1 MKNLLKVASILAW
14 TLLAGLA
21 YAQNSQAQSNP
32 DLQGRVINAK
42 EQNIANALIRLKGT
56 EQAPVY
62 TDQQGAFSFAA
73 LPVGEYQVDVEVS
86 NSKHYHTTIDHQGD
100 AITINIDNLKL
111 DDLVVTANPL
121 EHNQLKMTTP
131 VAILTEEDLVVDRG
145 LSLDQTL
152 NQISGVNSGSFGT
165 GSGQIV
171 IRGQQGP
178 RVMVL
183 NNNITNQD
191 AAAVSP
197 DHWITSEPLL
207 AKQVEV
213 LKGPAT
219 LLYGGGAVGG
229 LVNVVDDT
237 IPTQPLDGLSGG
249 IEGRFSDSAVGE
261 RAGVLSLNYGF
272 NDQFAAHFSYFDSQ
286 TDDYEIPGEA
296 ESEILHEAEGHDD
309 EEEEEEESMGILENS
324 SVDSKGVNV
333 GFSVFNDNGYWGL
346 SYSDF
351 DRNYGI
357 PGHEHGHEDEH
368 HDDGISQ
375 TLAVARDDD
384 DEEEEEEEIVRIDLD
399 KSVFNLKGVH
409 RFGNGGFFNQFR
421 THYSNTDYQHIE
433 LEGDEIGTVFD
444 NQADEF
450 RFELGHTHFAGF
462 EGVWG
467 FQWSNRDFSAVGEE
481 AYILPSETQIWSL
494 FLVEERD
501 FDGWHGE
508 FGIRYDDQTVDTALF
523 NDITDSA
530 LSVSLGA
537 TFDLNERWTLPVNL
551 TSAQRLPTAEELF
564 SNQSG
569 ADELV
574 PHLATST
581 IEIGNPDLT
590 HETSNNLD
598 LGLRY
603 RHDGLSFNLSFFYNQ
618 LDDYIFLRDTG
629 LEEEETPI
637 FVYTQRNTTF
647 HGFETDLGY
656 EFTDSFNNQWAFRV
670 FADMTEAELNSGEN
684 VPRIPAERYGV
695 NIDWMRGN
703 WSASLD
709 HTHVGRQSTLAP
721 FELPTEGY
729 DLLDL
734 SVNWVHYTD
743 QLETLI
749 FLKGSNL
756 LDEEIRDH
764 ASFIKDIAPR
774 PGRSI
779 TAGFRLT
786 F

>member
-1 MKNLLKVASILAW
+1 MKYLLLLVTIFSSVAF
-14 TLLAGLA
+14 
-21 YAQNSQAQSNP
+21 AQNNG
-32 DLQGRVINAK
+32 DLNGRLINTQD
-42 EQNIANALIRLKGT
+42 QNIAGALIKLKG
-56 EQAPVY
+56 ADRPPV
-62 TDQQGAFSFAA
+62 TTNQQGEFSFAD
-73 LPVGEYQVDVEVS
+73 LPFGEYELDVEAS
-86 NSKHYHTTIDHQGD
+86 NNIHFHTMINHDGEALTL
-100 AITINIDNLKL
+100 NIDETNLEE
-111 DDLVVTANPL
+111 LVVTANPL
-121 EHNQLKMTTP
+121 DKSQLEMTTP
-131 VAILTEEDLVVDRG
+131 VTILTEEDLVVDRG

-152 NQISGVNSGSFGT
+152 TQISGVNSGSFGL
-165 GSGQIV
+165 GAGQIV

-178 RVMVL
+178 RVLVL
-183 NNNITNQD
+183 NNNITVQD

-229 LVNVVDDT
+229 LVNVVDEI
-237 IPTQPLDGLSGG
+237 IPTQPIDGLTGG
-249 IEGRFSDSAVGE
+249 IEGRFSDSAIGE
-261 RAGVLSLNYGF
+261 RAGVLSLNFGF
-272 NDQFAAHFSYFDSQ
+272 NEQFAGHFSYFDSQ
-286 TDDYEIPGEA
+286 TDDYEIPGSA
-296 ESEILHEAEGHDD
+296 ESEILHDSEGHDDD
-309 EEEEEEESMGILENS
+309 EEEEEEATGLLENS
-324 SVDSKGVNV
+324 SIDSNGFNV
-333 GFSVFNDNGYWGL
+333 GFSFFNDNGYWGV

-357 PGHEHGHEDEH
+357 PGHEHGHEDDH
-368 HDDGISQ
+368 HDDDHG
-375 TLAVARDDD
+375 A

-399 KSVFNLKGVH
+399 KSVFNIRGLH
-409 RFGNGGFFNQFR
+409 RFDDNGFISQLR

-444 NQADEF
+444 NEADEF
-450 RFELGHTHFAGF
+450 RLELSHNHLNGF

-467 FQWSNRDFSAVGEE
+467 VQFSNRDFSAVGEE
-481 AYILPSETQIWSL
+481 AYILPSDTQIWSL
-494 FLVEERD
+494 FLIEERD
-501 FDGWHGE
+501 FDSWHAE
-508 FGIRYDDQTVDTALF
+508 FGLRYDDQSVNTALF
-523 NDITDSA
+523 NDIDDSA

-537 TFDLNERWTLPVNL
+537 TFDLNEHWTIPVNL
-551 TSAQRLPTAEELF
+551 SSAQRLATAEELF

-569 ADELV
+569 GGELV

-581 IEIGNPDLT
+581 IEIGNPNLT
-590 HETSNNLD
+590 HETANNLD

-603 RHDGLSFNLSFFYNQ
+603 RKDGLTFNLSFFYNQ
-618 LDDYIFLRDTG
+618 IDDLIFLRDTG

-637 FVYTQRNTTF
+637 FEYTQQNSTF
-647 HGFETDLGY
+647 MGFETDLGY
-656 EFTDSFNNQWAFRV
+656 EFSDSYNNHWAFRV
-670 FADMTEAELNSGEN
+670 FADMTEAELNTGEN
-684 VPRIPAERYGV
+684 VPRIPAERFGV
-695 NIDWMRGN
+695 NIDWMRGA

-734 SVNWVHYTD
+734 SVNWTHYTD
-743 QLETLI
+743 QFETLVFI
-749 FLKGSNL
+749 KASNL

-764 ASFIKDIAPR
+764 ASFIKDLAPR

-779 TAGFRLT
+779 SAGFRLT

>member
-1 MKNLLKVASILAW
+1 MRILLITVMLFTGVGQAQESGKGELTGKIINSQQQNISNVLVRIQDSDPIQTSISNAAGEFRFEDLPFGDYVIDIEVSSSSHFNILLKHD
-14 TLLAGLA
+14 G
-21 YAQNSQAQSNP
+21 QS
-32 DLQGRVINAK
+32 
-42 EQNIANALIRLKGT
+42 
-56 EQAPVY
+56 
-62 TDQQGAFSFAA
+62 
-73 LPVGEYQVDVEVS
+73 
-86 NSKHYHTTIDHQGD
+86 H
-100 AITINIDNLKL
+100 TINIDNVNLEEI
-111 DDLVVTANPL
+111 VVTANPL
-121 EHNQLKMTTP
+121 EHNQLRMTTP
-131 VAILTEEDLVVDRG
+131 VTILREEDLVVDRG

-191 AAAVSP
+191 AASVSP

-207 AKQVEV
+207 AKQIEV

-229 LVNVVDDT
+229 LVNVVDEV
-237 IPTQPLDGLSGG
+237 IPTRPIEGLSGG
-249 IEGRFSDSAVGE
+249 IEGRFSDSALEE

-272 NDQFAAHFSYFDSQ
+272 NDKFAGHFSYFDSQ
-286 TDDYEIPGEA
+286 TDDYEIPGFA
-296 ESEILHEAEGHDD
+296 ESEILHDSEGHGKD
-309 EEEEEEESMGILENS
+309 EGEEEEESFGVLENS

-333 GFSVFNDNGYWGL
+333 GFSVFNDNGYWGV
-346 SYSDF
+346 SYSDY

-357 PGHEHGHEDEH
+357 PGHEHGHEDDH
-368 HDDGISQ
+368 HDDQ
-375 TLAVARDDD
+375 NK
-384 DEEEEEEEIVRIDLD
+384 DEDEEEEEEIVRIDLD
-399 KSVFNLKGVH
+399 KSVFNVRGLH
-409 RFGNGGFFNQFR
+409 RFGDNGFINQLK

-433 LEGDEIGTVFD
+433 LEGDEIGTVFE

-450 RFELGHTHFAGF
+450 RLELSHNHYNGF

-467 FQWSNRDFSAVGEE
+467 VQFSNRDFSAVGEE
-481 AYILPSETQIWSL
+481 AYILPSDTQIWSL
-494 FLVEERD
+494 FLIEERD
-501 FDGWHGE
+501 FDTWHAE
-508 FGIRYDDQTVDTALF
+508 FGLRYDDQSVSTALF
-523 NDITDSA
+523 NDLDDSA

-537 TFDLNERWTLPVNL
+537 TFDLNDHWTLPVNL
-551 TSAQRLPTAEELF
+551 SSAQRLPTAEEYF
-564 SNQSG
+564 SNQAG
-569 ADELV
+569 GEELI
-574 PHLATST
+574 PHLATAT
-581 IEIGNPDLT
+581 IEIGNPDLV

-598 LGLRY
+598 IGLRY
-603 RHDGLSFNLSFFYNQ
+603 RNDGFSFNLSVFYNQ
-618 LDDYIFLRDTG
+618 IDDYIFLRDTG

-637 FVYTQRNTTF
+637 FVYAQQNSTF
-647 HGFETDLGY
+647 TGFEADLGY
-656 EFTDSFNNQWAFRV
+656 QFADSYNNQWNFRL
-670 FADMTEAELNSGEN
+670 FTDMTDAELNTGEN
-684 VPRIPAERYGV
+684 VPRIPSERIGV
-695 NIDWMRGN
+695 NIDWLRGA

-709 HTHVGRQSTLAP
+709 HTHVSRQSTLAP

-734 SVNWVHYTD
+734 SVNWTHYSD

-749 FLKGSNL
+749 FIKGSNL

-774 PGRSI
+774 PGRSV
-779 TAGFRLT
+779 TAGFRLS

>member
-1 MKNLLKVASILAW
+1 MKKLIMTVATLGW
-14 TLLAGLA
+14 TLYAGA
-21 YAQNSQAQSNP
+21 INAQTNP
-32 DLQGRVINAK
+32 DLSGRVINA
-42 EQNIANALIRLKGT
+42 QGQSIQHALIRLKGT
-56 EQAPVY
+56 EQAPAQ
-62 TDQQGAFSFAA
+62 TDAQGEFTFSA
-73 LPVGEYQVDVEVS
+73 LPMGEYQVDVEVS
-86 NSKHYHTTIDHQGD
+86 NSKHYHTTIDHQGE

-111 DDLVVTANPL
+111 DDLVVSANPL

-131 VAILTEEDLVVDRG
+131 VAVLSEEDLVVDRG

-152 NQISGVNSGSFGT
+152 NQISGVNSGSFGS

-183 NNNITNQD
+183 SNNITNQD
-191 AAAVSP
+191 AASVSP
-197 DHWITSEPLL
+197 DHWISSEPLL
-207 AKQVEV
+207 AKQIEV

-229 LVNVVDDT
+229 LVNVVDDV
-237 IPTQPLDGLSGG
+237 IPSQPLAGLSGG
-249 IEGRFSDSAVGE
+249 LEGRLSDNTLGE

-272 NDQFAAHFSYFDSQ
+272 NDRFAGHFSYFDSQ
-286 TDDYEIPGEA
+286 TDDYEIPGSA

-309 EEEEEEESMGILENS
+309 EEEEESMGILENS

-333 GFSVFNDNGYWGL
+333 GFSVFNDSGYWGL

-357 PGHEHGHEDEH
+357 PGHEHHEEEH
-368 HDDGISQ
+368 HDGGIAQ
-375 TLAVARDDD
+375 TLFAANEDD
-384 DEEEEEEEIVRIDLD
+384 DEEVVRIDLD
-399 KSVFNLKGVH
+399 KSVFNLRGLH
-409 RFGNGGFFNQFR
+409 RFDEGGFFNQFR

-433 LEGDEIGTVFD
+433 LEGTEIGTVFD

-467 FQWSNRDFSAVGEE
+467 LQWSNRDFSAIGEE
-481 AYILPSETQIWSL
+481 AYILPSETQVWSL

-508 FGIRYDDQTVDTALF
+508 FGLRYDEQTVDTALF
-523 NDITDSA
+523 NDISDSA
-530 LSVSLGA
+530 LSLSLGA
-537 TFDLNERWTLPVNL
+537 TFDLNERWTLPINL

-569 ADELV
+569 AEELV
-574 PHLATST
+574 PHLATAT
-581 IEIGNPDLT
+581 IEIGNPDLN

-603 RHDGLSFNLSFFYNQ
+603 RNEGLSFNLSFFYNQ
-618 LDDYIFLRDTG
+618 LDDYIFLQDTG
-629 LEEEETPI
+629 MEDEETPI
-637 FVYTQRNTTF
+637 FAYTQRNSTF
-647 HGFETDLGY
+647 RGFETDLGY
-656 EFTDSFNNQWAFRV
+656 EFSDAFNNQWTLRV

-684 VPRIPAERYGV
+684 VPRIPAERFGV
-695 NIDWMRGN
+695 NIDWLRGN
-703 WSASLD
+703 WMASLD
-709 HTHVGRQSTLAP
+709 HTHVGRQSTLAA

-734 SVNWVHYTD
+734 SVNWVHYSNR
-743 QLETLI
+743 LETLV
-749 FLKGSNL
+749 FVKGTNL

-774 PGRSI
+774 PGRGLS
-779 TAGFRLT
+779 AGFRLT